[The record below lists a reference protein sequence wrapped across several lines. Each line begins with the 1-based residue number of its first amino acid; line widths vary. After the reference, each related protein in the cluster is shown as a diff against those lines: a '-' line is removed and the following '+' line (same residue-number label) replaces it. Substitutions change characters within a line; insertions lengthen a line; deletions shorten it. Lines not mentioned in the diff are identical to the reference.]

1 MDNVLTESEIHE
13 LVKKHAN
20 VVNEGRTIRQLI
32 EEGKIPRLKG
42 CTIQEGKVSDSVFGN
57 NLKTKA
63 GVPIRLMFRS
73 NRISTHDVN
82 RGSIAFKDQVL
93 AANHNFMLNLVKD
106 ALGSSEFIIPKLSPT
121 ATVIASENVN
131 IFKIENVVRMYMAES
146 STSTSMYQHYL
157 KGEREFCGHKL
168 PDGLKVNDKLPYI
181 MDTPSTKEKNDKS
194 VAPEYFFEN
203 KICTEDEYIQIRN
216 ASLMAYGIVSGFL
229 KNKNLVLVD
238 TKTEHG
244 RNSQGKIVVA
254 DEVYTLDSSRFW
266 RVDEKGNLEL
276 DEKGKPKSF
285 SKEFARGMVKDEKT
299 QMFTEE
305 QTNEIAVRYIMG
317 YQYLTGKRFVPDL
330 RPREQRIIETTN
342 LILDYLM

>member
-1 MDNVLTESEIHE
+1 
-13 LVKKHAN
+13 
-20 VVNEGRTIRQLI
+20 
-32 EEGKIPRLKG
+32 
-42 CTIQEGKVSDSVFGN
+42 
-57 NLKTKA
+57 
-63 GVPIRLMFRS
+63 
-73 NRISTHDVN
+73 
-82 RGSIAFKDQVL
+82 
-93 AANHNFMLNLVKD
+93 MLNLVKD